1 MSLKNGNTVER
12 RMDLASLFCMIGR
25 HGPAVALAV
34 IAVVSVLAGFVLY
47 QTVRG
52 KRRKT
57 RVGGDG
63 SPGEE
68 RDEGLVQTEEPE
80 EPRSSTEEP
89 RSFTEEPRSFTEEPR
104 SFTEEPRSFTESTD
118 VSDEGSSDDDLKIR
132 HHRSTAE
139 QKPPP
144 SPPPEKDPLLDNSS
158 AVQDEAAENNKGRET
173 CTVADVK
180 EDGWNQGDG
189 LRDVDEDD
197 GRRSKLQLTDHQSY
211 KEEEKVLP
219 AECQEDVTAD
229 KDHYDEDNLQNILES
244 PVCCEQK
251 LHMCEN
257 RERDDEGTA
266 DTNKTESH
274 LEEPVVHIEDVRV
287 SSVCYSKDPENHPED
302 TSHSKYYSNDL
313 LSPEEE
319 TKNEEVVDEQVIVQQ
334 AEAVYSTSEQETNQS
349 DVLSSQNSDQDHECG
364 QTSDE
369 SQEDVQEDLLSSLPD
384 VHFDAHM
391 LQQHLQTEQNHG
403 EGLTWNE
410 GDDIVKGDVLSD
422 VSSEVEGEETTPVLD
437 KDAVLDVPA
446 PDLTSLKKEFQ
457 SENTE
462 TRGVVVLAEGDQLS
476 SQQEQCDVKA
486 EVVLSGQESD
496 QREDCGLTSE
506 TTEDL
511 KEDHLNDLT
520 DVGFEQQLQIE
531 QKDGLPSNQEDGVVK
546 GQMLASCDEECES
559 SNVAL
564 TPALPE
570 KFDSS
575 DDGLSGATTDAEAQI
590 SGVVDFPDLPSD
602 HQQPQREEEEITP
615 VLHRNAHLDVPASDL
630 PSLKE
635 EIQSEKN
642 QGSVDQEGN
651 PPSSQLEQRDEVTA
665 EESDQNDDCG
675 LNSKPIE
682 DMNKGHLNDLTNVR
696 FDSSTRQ
703 QQLQTELQ
711 SDFTSNQEDGVVK
724 DEILTSVDEE
734 QEPEKT
740 DGVCGTTGEPR
751 CVDFPELSSDF
762 PLSVKEDEAAP
773 ALDINADLNTL
784 GLDVS
789 SVKEEIQSERKE
801 IDTAVVLAEE
811 TVDKVMSSSYKD
823 QHSDPMDNKESL
835 GKMGDQPVLSTETSH
850 PDISSFFQDKQSDQ
864 NNADLPEVTAG
875 AAPVINK
882 PPICQ
887 VQLPSFEQS
896 ELTLSSSGFG
906 GESGVSSMTV
916 SPDMENPINE
926 CVLIP
931 ENADLPVE
939 DCDPLS
945 EVQTEAQMNLSADD
959 VALSVANEDAAGM
972 MSESCPSHLS
982 LQPHDEPTDW
992 TKDESFSSNEDT
1004 FGHEVEDSYNRAMD
1018 QFLEEIAAEVKHDEK
1033 KKQTDVKDIETKQN
1047 EAAKEEEE
1055 EEYEKTEISIMEA
1068 TMDNNEWITD
1078 GNYQV
1083 LPWMNCSVPS
1093 FTQSHTKT
1101 EAVPREERL
1110 HSSSPAEAPCID
1122 AVIPLPV
1129 NEQTNTVSLLDE
1141 SLENS
1146 KKVVAVQP
1154 MPQNVNVIFRIH
1166 YHTHSPY
1173 QKVAVTG
1180 NQQELGNWKEFI
1192 PLERAEDGQWSSVVS
1207 LPAESHVEW
1216 KFVVVDKGDVCRWE
1230 ECGNRLLDTG
1240 SGDDLLVH
1248 RWWGIL

>member
-546 GQMLASCDEECES
+546 
-559 SNVAL
+559 
-564 TPALPE
+564 
-570 KFDSS
+570 
-575 DDGLSGATTDAEAQI
+575 
-590 SGVVDFPDLPSD
+590 
-602 HQQPQREEEEITP
+602 
-615 VLHRNAHLDVPASDL
+615 
-630 PSLKE
+630 
-635 EIQSEKN
+635 
-642 QGSVDQEGN
+642 
-651 PPSSQLEQRDEVTA
+651 
-665 EESDQNDDCG
+665 
-675 LNSKPIE
+675 
-682 DMNKGHLNDLTNVR
+682 
-696 FDSSTRQ
+696 
-703 QQLQTELQ
+703 
-711 SDFTSNQEDGVVK
+711 